1 MSDKKNPE
9 AAKQLSLKIFSV
21 RDDARDKFIDWY
33 ITYTKEVFLLKY
45 MLWRARKLSYLG
57 QTFNFPMWDP
67 REVLRHI
74 KWLEYLLFEDIE
86 AYAMETLMK
95 AF

>member
-1 MSDKKNPE
+1 
-9 AAKQLSLKIFSV
+9 
-21 RDDARDKFIDWY
+21 
-33 ITYTKEVFLLKY
+33 
-45 MLWRARKLSYLG
+45 
-57 QTFNFPMWDP
+57 MWDP